1 MKKQLLILGVLVLSI
16 AVIGWVYY
24 QKKKNTVI
32 YNDTTSAQIDYKN
45 AIEQNKKIQ
54 AEKDST
60 INALT
65 DSIIVLNAMVS
76 TKNTQIQNLKNK
88 RNEKTNN
95 ISKFST
101 IDLSK
106 FISDFYKD
114 SVKWFDY
121 ISWSNEGAVN
131 EG

>member
-1 MKKQLLILGVLVLSI
+1 MKKQLLILGALVLSI
-16 AVIGWVYY
+16 SVIGWVYY
-24 QKKKNTVI
+24 QKKKNTII
-32 YNDTTSAQIDYKN
+32 YNDTTSAQIEYKN

-88 RNEKTNN
+88 RNEKTND
-95 ISKFST
+95 IAKFST
-101 IDLSK
+101 IDITK
-106 FISDFYKD
+106 FITNFYKD
-114 SVKWFDY
+114 SVK
-121 ISWSNEGAVN
+121 
-131 EG
+131 

>member
-1 MKKQLLILGVLVLSI
+1 MKKQLLILGALVLSI

-24 QKKKNTVI
+24 QNKKNTII
-32 YNDTTSAQIDYKN
+32 YNDTTSAQIEYKN
-45 AIEQNKKIQ
+45 AIEQNKKVQ

-95 ISKFST
+95 IAKFST

-114 SVKWFDY
+114 SVK
-121 ISWSNEGAVN
+121 
-131 EG
+131 

>member
-1 MKKQLLILGVLVLSI
+1 MKKQLLILGALVLSI
-16 AVIGWVYY
+16 SVIGWVYY
-24 QKKKNTVI
+24 QKKKNTII
-32 YNDTTSAQIDYKN
+32 YNDTTSAQIEYKN

-88 RNEKTNN
+88 RNPKKEQ
-95 ISKFST
+95 
-101 IDLSK
+101 
-106 FISDFYKD
+106 
-114 SVKWFDY
+114 
-121 ISWSNEGAVN
+121 
-131 EG
+131 

>member
-1 MKKQLLILGVLVLSI
+1 MKKQLLILGALILSI
-16 AVIGWVYY
+16 SVIGWVYY

-95 ISKFST
+95 IAKFST
-101 IDLSK
+101 IDLTK
-106 FISDFYKD
+106 FLSDFYKD
-114 SVKWFDY
+114 SVK
-121 ISWSNEGAVN
+121 
-131 EG
+131 

>member
-1 MKKQLLILGVLVLSI
+1 MKKQLLILGALVLSI

-24 QKKKNTVI
+24 QRKKNTVI

-101 IDLSK
+101 IDLTK
-106 FISDFYKD
+106 FISEFYRD
-114 SVKWFDY
+114 SVK
-121 ISWSNEGAVN
+121 
-131 EG
+131 

>member
-1 MKKQLLILGVLVLSI
+1 MKKQLLILGALVLSI
-16 AVIGWVYY
+16 SVIGWVYY

-88 RNEKTNN
+88 RNEKTND
-95 ISKFST
+95 IAKFST
-101 IDLSK
+101 IDITK
-106 FISDFYKD
+106 FISNFYKD
-114 SVKWFDY
+114 SVK
-121 ISWSNEGAVN
+121 
-131 EG
+131 

>member
-1 MKKQLLILGVLVLSI
+1 MKKQLLILGALVLSI

-24 QKKKNTVI
+24 QRKKNTVI

-45 AIEQNKKIQ
+45 AVEQNKKIQ

-114 SVKWFDY
+114 SVK
-121 ISWSNEGAVN
+121 
-131 EG
+131 

>member
-1 MKKQLLILGVLVLSI
+1 MKKQLLILGALVLSI
-16 AVIGWVYY
+16 SVIGWVYY

-88 RNEKTNN
+88 RNEKTND
-95 ISKFST
+95 IAKFST
-101 IDLSK
+101 IDITK
-106 FISDFYKD
+106 FITNFYKD
-114 SVKWFDY
+114 SVK
-121 ISWSNEGAVN
+121 
-131 EG
+131 

>member
-1 MKKQLLILGVLVLSI
+1 MKKQLLILGALVLSI
-16 AVIGWVYY
+16 SVIGWVFY
-24 QKKKNTVI
+24 QKNKKTII
-32 YNDTTSAQIDYKN
+32 YNDTTSAQIEYKN
-45 AIEQNKKIQ
+45 AIEQNKKLQ

-95 ISKFST
+95 IAKFST

-106 FISDFYKD
+106 FITNFYKD
-114 SVKWFDY
+114 SVK
-121 ISWSNEGAVN
+121 
-131 EG
+131 

>member
-1 MKKQLLILGVLVLSI
+1 MKKQLLILGALVLSI
-16 AVIGWVYY
+16 SVIGWVYY
-24 QKKKNTVI
+24 QKKKNTII
-32 YNDTTSAQIDYKN
+32 YNDTTSAQIEYKN

-88 RNEKTNN
+88 RNEKTND
-95 ISKFST
+95 IAKFST
-101 IDLSK
+101 IDITK
-106 FISDFYKD
+106 FISEFYKD
-114 SVKWFDY
+114 SVK
-121 ISWSNEGAVN
+121 
-131 EG
+131 

>member
-1 MKKQLLILGVLVLSI
+1 MKKQLLILGALVLSI
-16 AVIGWVYY
+16 SVIGWVYY

-45 AIEQNKKIQ
+45 AIEQNKKLQ

-114 SVKWFDY
+114 SVK
-121 ISWSNEGAVN
+121 
-131 EG
+131 

>member
-1 MKKQLLILGVLVLSI
+1 MKKQLLILGALVLSI
-16 AVIGWVYY
+16 SVIGWVYY

-88 RNEKTNN
+88 RNEKTND
-95 ISKFST
+95 IAKFST
-101 IDLSK
+101 IDITK
-106 FISDFYKD
+106 FISEFYKD
-114 SVKWFDY
+114 SVK
-121 ISWSNEGAVN
+121 
-131 EG
+131 

>member
-1 MKKQLLILGVLVLSI
+1 MKKQLLILGALVLSI
-16 AVIGWVYY
+16 SVIGWVYY
-24 QKKKNTVI
+24 QKKKNTII
-32 YNDTTSAQIDYKN
+32 YNDTTSAQIEYKN

-88 RNEKTNN
+88 RNEKTND
-95 ISKFST
+95 IAKFST
-101 IDLSK
+101 IDITK
-106 FISDFYKD
+106 FISEFYKD

-121 ISWSNEGAVN
+121 LSWSNEGAVN

>member
-1 MKKQLLILGVLVLSI
+1 MKKQLLILGALVISI
-16 AVIGWVYY
+16 SVIGWVYY
-24 QKKKNTVI
+24 QKKKNTII
-32 YNDTTSAQIDYKN
+32 YNDTTSAQVDYKN
-45 AIEQNKKIQ
+45 AIEQNQKIQ

-95 ISKFST
+95 IAKFST

-106 FISDFYKD
+106 FLSDFYKD
-114 SVKWFDY
+114 SVK
-121 ISWSNEGAVN
+121 
-131 EG
+131 

>member
-1 MKKQLLILGVLVLSI
+1 MKKQLLILGALVLSI

-24 QKKKNTVI
+24 QRKKNTVI

-114 SVKWFDY
+114 SVK
-121 ISWSNEGAVN
+121 
-131 EG
+131 

>member
-1 MKKQLLILGVLVLSI
+1 MKKQLLILGALVLSI
-16 AVIGWVYY
+16 SVIGWVYY
-24 QKKKNTVI
+24 QKKKNTIV
-32 YNDTTSAQIDYKN
+32 YNDTTSAQIEYKN

-88 RNEKTNN
+88 RNEKTND
-95 ISKFST
+95 IAKFST
-101 IDLSK
+101 IDITK
-106 FISDFYKD
+106 FISEFYKD

-121 ISWSNEGAVN
+121 LSWSNEGAVN

>member
-1 MKKQLLILGVLVLSI
+1 MKKQLLILGALILSI
-16 AVIGWVYY
+16 SVIGWVYY

-88 RNEKTNN
+88 RNEKTND
-95 ISKFST
+95 IAKFST
-101 IDLSK
+101 IDITK

-114 SVKWFDY
+114 SVK
-121 ISWSNEGAVN
+121 
-131 EG
+131 

>member
-1 MKKQLLILGVLVLSI
+1 MKKQLLILGALVISI
-16 AVIGWVYY
+16 SVIGWVYY
-24 QKKKNTVI
+24 QKKKNTII
-32 YNDTTSAQIDYKN
+32 YNDTTSAQVDYKN
-45 AIEQNKKIQ
+45 AIEQNQKIQ

-106 FISDFYKD
+106 FLSDFYKD
-114 SVKWFDY
+114 SVK
-121 ISWSNEGAVN
+121 
-131 EG
+131 

>member
-1 MKKQLLILGVLVLSI
+1 MKKQLLILGALVLSI

-24 QKKKNTVI
+24 QKKKDTVI

-45 AIEQNKKIQ
+45 AIEQNKKVQ

-95 ISKFST
+95 IAKFST
-101 IDLSK
+101 IDLTK
-106 FISDFYKD
+106 FISEFYKD
-114 SVKWFDY
+114 SVK
-121 ISWSNEGAVN
+121 
-131 EG
+131 